1 MDEWIALA
9 QEAQVFPWVRAL
21 EVIGVSA
28 LVAKIVDL
36 LISRFLL
43 RLTLRTHTDLDDQ
56 LVQLLHRPVFISV
69 ILVGLHLAIRT
80 LGWSPGVERVFVAV
94 IQTAAVFVWAGA
106 GFKLTSTTL
115 AGLSRLAD
123 RVTWIEARTL
133 PLFDNLSKIVV
144 FSLAIYGFLI
154 VWDLDLSAW
163 LASAGIMGIAVG
175 FAAKDSLAN
184 LFGGLFVI
192 MDAPYKLGDFINL
205 DSGERGRVIKI
216 GLRSTR
222 LLTRDDVEITLPNA
236 HIANAKVVNESGGPY
251 EKTRI
256 AISVG
261 VAYGSDVDRVKEVL
275 QEAAQSVES
284 VVPDPAPRVRFAEM
298 GDSSLVFRVQGWIDE
313 PAQRGICIDGLNT
326 AIYKALA
333 QADIEIPFPQRVVHV
348 VRPPT
353 ASSRPGNQESI
364 SSG

>member
-1 MDEWIALA
+1 MNEWITFA
-9 QEAQVFPWVRAL
+9 QEAQELPWVRAL
-21 EVIGVSA
+21 EAIAVSA
-28 LVAKIVDL
+28 LLATIVDL
-36 LISRFLL
+36 LVSRLL
-43 RLTLRTHTDLDDQ
+43 RRLTLHTNTDLDDR
-56 LVQLLHRPVFISV
+56 LVDLLHRPVFVTV
-69 ILVGLHLAIRT
+69 ILVGLYVAVNI
-80 LGWSPGVERVFVAV
+80 LGWNPRVEWVLVAL
-94 IQTAAVFVWAGA
+94 IQTVAVFVWAGA

-115 AGLSRLAD
+115 EGLSRLAD

-144 FSLAIYGFLI
+144 FTVAVYCFL
-154 VWDLDLSAW
+154 VTWDLDLSAW

-205 DSGERGRVIKI
+205 DSGERGQVIKI

-236 HIANAKVVNESGGPY
+236 HIASAKVVNESGGPY
-251 EKTRI
+251 EKTRVV
-256 AISVG
+256 STVG

-275 QEAAQSVES
+275 YQAAQSVES
-284 VVPDPAPRVRFAEM
+284 VVHEPAPRVRFVEM
-298 GDSSLVFRVQGWIDE
+298 GDSSLVFRVQAWIDE

-326 AIYKALA
+326 AIYKALGEA
-333 QADIEIPFPQRVVHV
+333 GIEIPFPQRVVHMV
-348 VRPPT
+348 PPT
-353 ASSRPGNQESI
+353 GSS
-364 SSG
+364 